1 MHLWK
6 LTNNSFIERSFTKL
20 IPLLKGLRHDSSKTF
35 QLVMLRI
42 INMVIYKVNH
52 WVTNKIQFDSLCYV
66 NKAQS
71 FVIACYV
78 LCWNSF
84 SLNVAF
90 LLILKQATD
99 KQLDQTGLSTFS
111 IEVFFRKVFWSI
123 PQPCQQMQISTVSHA
138 KWLFFY
144 TYSST
149 IINRLFIYGFFFS
162 ITKKNTRW
170 VIFCKKTTTTKKT
183 KKP

>member
-1 MHLWK
+1 MPRK
-6 LTNNSFIERSFTKL
+6 KF
-20 IPLLKGLRHDSSKTF
+20 
-35 QLVMLRI
+35 
-42 INMVIYKVNH
+42 KVNH
-52 WVTNKIQFDSLCYV
+52 WATNKIQYDSLCYV

-71 FVIACYV
+71 VVIVYYV

-90 LLILKQATD
+90 LLMLKQATD

-138 KWLFFY
+138 DWLFFY

-149 IINRLFIYGFFFS
+149 IINRYLSTGFFFDHEKEHTVGF
-162 ITKKNTRW
+162 ILQKQKKKQKKNP
-170 VIFCKKTTTTKKT
+170 KKTQ
-183 KKP
+183 